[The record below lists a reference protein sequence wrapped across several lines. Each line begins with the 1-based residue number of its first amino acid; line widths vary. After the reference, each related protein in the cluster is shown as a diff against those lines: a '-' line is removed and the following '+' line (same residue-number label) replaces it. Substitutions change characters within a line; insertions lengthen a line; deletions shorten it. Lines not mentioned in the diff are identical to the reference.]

1 MSIAISFQFTF
12 SAKSKKK
19 AKHAAAQNLIN
30 HLRNLESFKF
40 DLVFL
45 NASPH
50 FVDDTKVTSS
60 TSKEKKR
67 KADKTEPEINYI
79 GRLLEHCMKNKFP
92 PASFDVIEHTAN
104 TQSHLKEFFMKCCVN
119 DVEKQGK
126 GFNKKQAKQQAAMEV
141 LKVLMAGQA
150 EPKEAPKIDEP
161 PLKRLKSIDN
171 PSDSSS
177 EISTNIVPKIDN
189 KGE

>member
-1 MSIAISFQFTF
+1 M
-12 SAKSKKK
+12 
-19 AKHAAAQNLIN
+19 
-30 HLRNLESFKF
+30 ESFKF

-45 NASPH
+45 NASPD

-67 KADKTEPEINYI
+67 RAEKTEPEINYV
-79 GRLLEHCMKNKFP
+79 GKLLEHCVKNKLP
-92 PASFDVIEHTAN
+92 PASFDVIEHTTN

-119 DVEKQGK
+119 DVEKRGQ

-141 LKVLMAGQA
+141 LKVLMAGQTDL
-150 EPKEAPKIDEP
+150 KDVPKIDEP
-161 PLKRLKSIDN
+161 PPKRLKSIDY
-171 PSDSSS
+171 PTDSLS